1 MNNMGDCVLWP
12 YSSNLSARLSA
23 KALPLSPCA
32 ETSLTTKTRRKTIKY
47 LAMDVRIPIW
57 LYKSFNG
64 LTNRDILMVGNNLG
78 STWWIVKYNE
88 ILILDEATSSLDSA
102 SEQYVQHTID
112 LLVKQHKTII
122 VIAHRLTTVRKA
134 NNIIVLDNGQVI
146 EEGNHNEMLLARGHY
161 FNLWQHQ
168 FAIS

>member
-12 YSSNLSARLSA
+12 YSSNLLARLSA
-23 KALPLSPCA
+23 RSLLLGPCA
-32 ETSLTTKTRRKTIKY
+32 ETSLTAKRGRKTIKY
-47 LAMDVRIPIW
+47 LAMDFMIPIW
-57 LYKSFNG
+57 LYRSFNG

-134 NNIIVLDNGQVI
+134 NTIIVLDKGQVI
-146 EEGNHNEMLLARGHY
+146 EEGNHIEMLLARGHY